1 MRNVLFLAWRDLR
14 HQLKQGET
22 LLWLFVMPPIF
33 FYFIGTVTGGFA
45 TGISGTDAT
54 SVAVIAEQPGYLRDQ
69 LDLRLRDNDFAP
81 EWYESAASAI
91 LDDGSAPHRMLRIA
105 PGLTETIERGDQVGI
120 SYDTRASALI
130 RDFEAI
136 RIQRGLYTALADI
149 VVAGAVGSGGLSQ
162 LSLDALNNSAR
173 VWSLEVTS
181 AGNRVDIPTG
191 FEQAIPGI
199 LVMFTLLVLLTSG
212 ASLLAIERSQGLL
225 RRLAYAPVTRTEIV
239 AGKWVGRMG
248 LASVQ
253 ILAALIAGTWLF
265 SMHWGP
271 DFAMVLFV
279 LVAWAS
285 FCASAGL
292 LLGCLARTPG
302 QAAGLGALLANLLAA
317 LGGCW
322 WPIEITPDWMQTL
335 QKLLP
340 TGWAMD
346 ALHKLVSFEA
356 GAAATVPHV
365 IALLVGAMLVS
376 VFAIRRFRYE

>member
-1 MRNVLFLAWRDLR
+1 MRNALFLAWHDLR

-22 LLWLFVMPPIF
+22 LLWLFIMPPIF

-45 TGISGTDAT
+45 SSVSGSEAT
-54 SVAVIAEQPGYLRDQ
+54 PVAVIAEQPGYLRAQ
-69 LDLRLRDNDFAP
+69 LDRRLRENEFAP
-81 EWYESAASAI
+81 DWYENVDSAN
-91 LDDGSAPHRMLRIA
+91 LDGSAPSRMLLIEPA
-105 PGLTETIERGDQVGI
+105 MTEAIVRGEPVGI
-120 SYDTRASALI
+120 RYDTRASALT

-136 RIQRGLYTALADI
+136 RIQRSLYTALADI
-149 VVAGAVGSGGLSQ
+149 VVAGAMGPPGLSQ
-162 LSLDALNNSAR
+162 RSLDALNGTPR
-173 VWSLEVTS
+173 VWTLEVTS
-181 AGNRVDIPTG
+181 AGKRISIPSG

-225 RRLAYAPVTRTEIV
+225 RRLAYAPVTRAEIV
-239 AGKWVGRMG
+239 AGKWIGRMG

-253 ILAALIAGTWLF
+253 IVAALIVGTWLF
-265 SMHWGP
+265 AMHWGP
-271 DFAMVLFV
+271 DFAMVLLV
-279 LVAWAS
+279 LVAWAA

-322 WPIEITPDWMQTL
+322 WPIEITPAWMQTL

-346 ALHKLVSFEA
+346 ALHQLVSFEA
-356 GAAATVPHV
+356 GPVAVIPHI

-376 VFAIRRFRYE
+376 LLAVRRFRYE